1 MAGGASLI
9 PSAESLAG
17 ALKSNV
23 SAAFEQAVRGTAPV
37 KIRDIKTILTAPNRI
52 RLVVVKV
59 ETTEPGLVGWG
70 CATFTQ
76 RSLVVQTAL
85 NDYLRP
91 FLIGRN
97 VDEIEDIWQSSYM
110 SSYWRNG
117 PVLFNAMSGV
127 DIALWDIKG
136 KRAGM
141 PLYQLLG
148 GKVRHGADCYYHA
161 SGASFEEVEAN
172 ARAGMERGFRHV
184 RVQVSTPGYA
194 SYGARSTA
202 PAAAAGSDEVVGPT
216 NPRAIWEPAPYC
228 RMLPKFFE
236 YLRSKLGDEVEL
248 LHDVHERV
256 TLNQGIN
263 LCKSLEPYRLFFLE
277 DPFPPEDNDHFR
289 LLRQQTSTPIAMG
302 ELFNTQHEYVP
313 LIKDR
318 LIDFIRIHI
327 SQIGGLSPARK
338 VAALSEFFGVRTA
351 WHGPGDASPLAH
363 AAQLALELAS
373 YNFGV
378 HEGGVVPE
386 GDAGSV
392 CRLSRG
398 EGRLHARAGK
408 TGPGNRGGREAGGE
422 VPDSRWSAELRLL
435 VGNDAPEGWDGDQAM
450 TASSYQL
457 PAASSRLRTACS
469 LSPQLAA
476 GSGSWQLS
484 LGLEVEHHPRA
495 DRGDQEAEIQ
505 HRIDCRLRRMDVH
518 RVQHVHERRSAED
531 ERHDVGRRA
540 TGPEREDDADGA
552 ERAECTGDRRF
563 GRAFAVEPAQPLSLT
578 HEHDE
583 RNEHADQEVGDAHA
597 EQRSHRAAQFDLP
610 AVQHRA
616 IDAPRRHCSRHER
629 QPRHV
634 CS

>member
-1 MAGGASLI
+1 MNRRHAIRALSLTGGASLFTTREALSGE
-9 PSAESLAG
+9 PSPRTGQESAPG
-17 ALKSNV
+17 LK
-23 SAAFEQAVRGTAPV
+23 GTAPV
-37 KIRDIKTILTAPNRI
+37 KIRDIRTILTAPNRI

-76 RSLVVQTAL
+76 RALVVETAIEK
-85 NDYLRP
+85 YLKP

-148 GKVRHGADCYYHA
+148 GKVRHGADCYFHA
-161 SGASFEEVEAN
+161 SGGSFGEVEEN
-172 ARAGMERGFRHV
+172 ARAAMERGFRHV
-184 RVQVSTPGYA
+184 RVQVATPGYA
-194 SYGARSTA
+194 SYGARSSA
-202 PAAAAGSDEVVGPT
+202 PSGAGAPDDVVGPT
-216 NPRAIWEPAPYC
+216 NPKAIWEPAPYV
-228 RMLPKFFE
+228 RMLPKLFE
-236 YLRSKLGDEVEL
+236 HLRTRLGDEVEL

-289 LLRQQTSTPIAMG
+289 LLRPQTSIPIAMG
-302 ELFNTQHEYVP
+302 ELFNTQHEYLP

-338 VAALSEFFGVRTA
+338 VQALCEYFGVRTA

-378 HEGGVVPE
+378 HEGGAFPKETQDVFVGCPE
-386 GDAGSV
+386 VKDGYMLAN
-392 CRLSRG
+392 
-398 EGRLHARAGK
+398 EK
-408 TGPGNRGGREAGGE
+408 PGLGIDFDEK
-422 VPDSRWSAELRLL
+422 
-435 VGNDAPEGWDGDQAM
+435 
-450 TASSYQL
+450 
-457 PAASSRLRTACS
+457 
-469 LSPQLAA
+469 LAA
-476 GSGSWQLS
+476 KFPIPAGPPNFDYSW
-484 LGLEVEHHPRA
+484 GTT
-495 DRGDQEAEIQ
+495 
-505 HRIDCRLRRMDVH
+505 RRK
-518 RVQHVHERRSAED
+518 
-531 ERHDVGRRA
+531 
-540 TGPEREDDADGA
+540 DGTVI
-552 ERAECTGDRRF
+552 R
-563 GRAFAVEPAQPLSLT
+563 P
-578 HEHDE
+578 
-583 RNEHADQEVGDAHA
+583 
-597 EQRSHRAAQFDLP
+597 
-610 AVQHRA
+610 
-616 IDAPRRHCSRHER
+616 
-629 QPRHV
+629 
-634 CS
+634 

>member
-1 MAGGASLI
+1 MNRRDAMRSLSLVGGGALLGSRTA
-9 PSAESLAG
+9 SAAAG
-17 ALKSNV
+17 APEQNPV
-23 SAAFEQAVRGTAPV
+23 NTQAVKASGPV

-52 RLVVVKV
+52 RLVLVKV
-59 ETTEPGLVGWG
+59 ETSEPGLHGWG

-76 RSLVVQTAL
+76 RALVVETAIEK
-85 NDYLRP
+85 YLKP

-161 SGASFEEVEAN
+161 SGSSFTEVEEN
-172 ARAGMERGFRHV
+172 ARAAMERGFRHV

-202 PAAAAGSDEVVGPT
+202 PATQAGGDEVVGPT
-216 NPRAIWEPAPYC
+216 NPRAIWESAPYV

-236 YLRSKLGDEVEL
+236 HLRTKLGDEVEL

-256 TLNQGIN
+256 GLNQAIN
-263 LCKSLEPYRLFFLE
+263 LCKALEPYRLYFLE

-289 LLRQQTSTPIAMG
+289 LLRQQTSIPIAMG
-302 ELFNTQHEYVP
+302 ELFNTQHEYLP
-313 LIKDR
+313 LIRER

-351 WHGPGDASPLAH
+351 WHGPGDASPVAH

-378 HEGGVVPE
+378 HEGGGFPKETQEVFVGCPE
-386 GDAGSV
+386 VKDGYMLAN
-392 CRLSRG
+392 
-398 EGRLHARAGK
+398 EK
-408 TGPGNRGGREAGGE
+408 PGLGIE
-422 VPDSRWSAELRLL
+422 VDEK
-435 VGNDAPEGWDGDQAM
+435 
-450 TASSYQL
+450 
-457 PAASSRLRTACS
+457 
-469 LSPQLAA
+469 LAA
-476 GSGSWQLS
+476 KFPIPAGPPNFDYSW
-484 LGLEVEHHPRA
+484 GTT
-495 DRGDQEAEIQ
+495 
-505 HRIDCRLRRMDVH
+505 RRK
-518 RVQHVHERRSAED
+518 
-531 ERHDVGRRA
+531 
-540 TGPEREDDADGA
+540 DGTVI
-552 ERAECTGDRRF
+552 R
-563 GRAFAVEPAQPLSLT
+563 P
-578 HEHDE
+578 
-583 RNEHADQEVGDAHA
+583 
-597 EQRSHRAAQFDLP
+597 
-610 AVQHRA
+610 
-616 IDAPRRHCSRHER
+616 
-629 QPRHV
+629 
-634 CS
+634 

>member
-1 MAGGASLI
+1 MNRRDAIASMSIAGGASLI

-17 ALKSNV
+17 ALAPGA
-23 SAAFEQAVRGTAPV
+23 SATFEQTVRGTAPV

-76 RSLVVQTAL
+76 RALVVQTAL
-85 NDYLRP
+85 NDYLKP

-97 VDEIEDIWQSSYM
+97 VDEIEDIWQSSYV

-161 SGASFEEVEAN
+161 SGSSFSEVEEN
-172 ARAGMERGFRHV
+172 ARSGMERGFRHV

-194 SYGARSTA
+194 GYGARSTA
-202 PAAAAGSDEVVGPT
+202 PAPAAGADEVVGPT
-216 NPRAIWEPAPYC
+216 NPRAIWEPAPYV

-236 YLRSKLGDEVEL
+236 HLRSKLGDEVEL

-289 LLRQQTSTPIAMG
+289 LLRQQTSIPIAMG
-302 ELFNTQHEYVP
+302 ELFNTQQEYLP
-313 LIKDR
+313 LIKER

-338 VAALSEFFGVRTA
+338 VAALSEYFGVRTA

-378 HEGGVVPE
+378 H
-386 GDAGSV
+386 
-392 CRLSRG
+392 
-398 EGRLHARAGK
+398 
-408 TGPGNRGGREAGGE
+408 AGGSFPKETQE
-422 VPDSRWSAELRLL
+422 VF
-435 VGNDAPEGWDGDQAM
+435 VGCPEIKDGYMLAQEKPGLGIEVDEK
-450 TASSYQL
+450 
-457 PAASSRLRTACS
+457 
-469 LSPQLAA
+469 LAA
-476 GSGSWQLS
+476 KFPIPAGPPNFDYSW
-484 LGLEVEHHPRA
+484 GTT
-495 DRGDQEAEIQ
+495 
-505 HRIDCRLRRMDVH
+505 RRK
-518 RVQHVHERRSAED
+518 
-531 ERHDVGRRA
+531 
-540 TGPEREDDADGA
+540 DGTVI
-552 ERAECTGDRRF
+552 R
-563 GRAFAVEPAQPLSLT
+563 P
-578 HEHDE
+578 
-583 RNEHADQEVGDAHA
+583 
-597 EQRSHRAAQFDLP
+597 
-610 AVQHRA
+610 
-616 IDAPRRHCSRHER
+616 
-629 QPRHV
+629 
-634 CS
+634 